1 MRGGFEEEDFD
12 SGRRRR
18 DTELTLSST
27 TLLGIFFGMVLLCG
41 LFFGLGYAVGRYAPS
56 DSPLASRQ
64 SATAPRPAIVA
75 TAKAKPPAT
84 EQIAPQPQSLASSA
98 HPPAPDAPAYTNA
111 APAASQARDASAA
124 SNAPPQVRPAL
135 PPPSASAATMPVLQP
150 SLGPASGMMVQIAAV
165 MNPEDADV
173 LVEALRRRGYA
184 VSIRRLP
191 TDNLIHV
198 QIGPFRSQD
207 EANRWKQKLLNDGY
221 NAVLMP

>member
-41 LFFGLGYAVGRYAPS
+41 LFFGLGFAVGHYAPS

-64 SATAPRPAIVA
+64 SATAPPTAIVA

-84 EQIAPQPQSLASSA
+84 EQITPPPQSLAVST
-98 HPPAPDAPAYTNA
+98 PLPTPDATPSSTHV
-111 APAASQARDASAA
+111 APAASQAGVVSAA
-124 SNAPPQVRPAL
+124 PDAQPQVRPAL
-135 PPPSASAATMPVLQP
+135 PPDLPPA
-150 SLGPASGMMVQIAAV
+150 LGPASGMMVQIAAV

-173 LVEALRRRGYA
+173 LVEALRKRGYA
-184 VSIRRLP
+184 VSVRRLP